1 MTALLRLWRGRVDR
15 RHPSED
21 RLLQAV
27 LDPGD
32 GRAAASTARH
42 LRRCAPCA
50 RRAAELRTF
59 VEALS
64 DDAHA
69 SFGDAFPAGRLQVQ
83 RARIAHRLAR
93 AVGSVEPARVL
104 EFPRRPAPARRRDLR
119 PGRWAAAATAV
130 GLALGMVG
138 GQLVHRHVS
147 PAPAAGGDAA
157 FATGAEPRAG
167 AGAGATLDLTGTIEL
182 PPASTGGAAPAPLS
196 LSEVEQVIAEAALLD
211 TLDAATV
218 SLPVTELASIDALTP
233 RVADLAPTI
242 R

>member
-1 MTALLRLWRGRVDR
+1 MTALLRLWRGRIDR

-21 RLLQAV
+21 RLLRAV

-32 GRAAASTARH
+32 GRAAASTAPH

-50 RRAAELRTF
+50 RRADELRTF

-64 DDAHA
+64 DDARA
-69 SFGDAFPAGRLQVQ
+69 SFDDAFPAGRLQVQ

-93 AVGSVEPARVL
+93 AVGTVEPARVL
-104 EFPRRPAPARRRDLR
+104 EFPFRRPLGRRREPR

-130 GLALGMVG
+130 GLALGMVS

-147 PAPAAGGDAA
+147 PAPAQDGGAT
-157 FATGAEPRAG
+157 FATGPGPRAG
-167 AGAGATLDLTGTIEL
+167 TGGGATLDLTGTIEL

-196 LSEVEQVIAEAALLD
+196 LSEFEQVIAEAALLD

-233 RVADLAPTI
+233 RVPDLAPAI